1 MTKNGRI
8 KNLALTVL
16 SSIICSVITVASYHV
31 YFLQKTV
38 VLDIGAYI
46 ASQKE
51 GYLAGNI
58 SAVELVE
65 NIDALVSEINTAKRN
80 KVYILNTPAAGVAK
94 QNHPVQA
101 GEDDEDGEGQESAK
115 VP

>member
-1 MTKNGRI
+1 MLLTKNGRI
-8 KNLALTVL
+8 KNLALMIML
-16 SSIICSVITVASYHV
+16 AIICSVITVAAYHV

-51 GYLAGNI
+51 GYLTGNI
-58 SAVELVE
+58 SAGELVE
-65 NIDALVSEINTAKRN
+65 NIDALVAEINAAKRN

-101 GEDDEDGEGQESAK
+101 GEDDEDGEK
-115 VP
+115 P